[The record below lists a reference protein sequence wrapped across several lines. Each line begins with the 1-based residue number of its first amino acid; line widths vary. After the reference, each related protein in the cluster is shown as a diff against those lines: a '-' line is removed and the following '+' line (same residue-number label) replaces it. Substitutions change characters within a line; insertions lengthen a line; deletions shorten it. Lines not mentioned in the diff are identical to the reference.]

1 VSRSTDR
8 PAGVLVVDDHPI
20 WREAAARSLAEA
32 GFAVTGT
39 AGNGAQALRIA
50 AAIRP
55 DVVLLDLNLPD
66 MPGAEVTRQ
75 LLAALPSVRVLILS
89 ASGERQDVL
98 DAVTA
103 GASGYLLKSA
113 EERELIE
120 AVRATAAGQAVFT
133 PGLAGLVLGEYR
145 RLAQS
150 GSGGPAGVPGVPG
163 VQGVSRVAGAGV
175 AAAAA
180 SARAGGSYAPVPE
193 LTSRETEILRL
204 VATGLTYPQIAGRL
218 TLSPRTVQNHVQNTL
233 AKLQL
238 HNKAQLVRYAL
249 ERGVG

>member
-1 VSRSTDR
+1 M
-8 PAGVLVVDDHPI
+8 LVVDDHPI
-20 WREAAARSLAEA
+20 WRDAAARSLTEA
-32 GFAVTGT
+32 GLTVTGT
-39 AGNGAQALRIA
+39 ARDGAQALRVA
-50 AAIRP
+50 AATRP
-55 DVVLLDLNLPD
+55 DVALLDLNLPD
-66 MPGAEVTRQ
+66 FSGAELTRQ
-75 LLAALPSVRVLILS
+75 LLAAMPDIKVLMLS

-113 EERELIE
+113 EVRELTD

-150 GSGGPAGVPGVPG
+150 AGTA
-163 VQGVSRVAGAGV
+163 AGTAGTAGTRPL
-175 AAAAA
+175 AA
-180 SARAGGSYAPVPE
+180 PE
-193 LTSRETEILRL
+193 LTEREVGILRL
-204 VATGLTYPQIAGRL
+204 VATGLTYPQIATRL

-233 AKLQL
+233 SKLQL

-249 ERGVG
+249 EKGVE

>member
-1 VSRSTDR
+1 VSPT
-8 PAGVLVVDDHPI
+8 PAEPVRVLVVDDHPI
-20 WREAAARSLAEA
+20 WRDAAARSLAEA
-32 GFAVTGT
+32 GYVVTGT
-39 AGNGAQALRIA
+39 ARDGAQALRIA
-50 AAIRP
+50 AATRP

-66 MPGAEVTRQ
+66 CSGAEVTRQ
-75 LLAALPSVRVLILS
+75 LLTAMPGIRVLMLS

-113 EERELIE
+113 EAGELID
-120 AVRATAAGQAVFT
+120 AVQATAAGNAVFT

-150 GSGGPAGVPGVPG
+150 EGTQPGGGP
-163 VQGVSRVAGAGV
+163 
-175 AAAAA
+175 
-180 SARAGGSYAPVPE
+180 GGGKPATPE
-193 LTSRETEILRL
+193 LTERETEILRL
-204 VATGLTYPQIAGRL
+204 VATGLTYPQIAARL

-233 AKLQL
+233 SKLQL

-249 ERGVG
+249 ERGVE

>member
-1 VSRSTDR
+1 VSPSADPIR
-8 PAGVLVVDDHPI
+8 VLVVDDHPI
-20 WREAAARSLAEA
+20 WRDGAARSLSEA
-32 GFAVTGT
+32 GFVVSGT

-50 AAIRP
+50 AATRP

-66 MPGAEVTRQ
+66 LRGAEVTRE
-75 LLAALPSVRVLILS
+75 LLAALPGVRVLMLS

-113 EERELIE
+113 ELRELID
-120 AVRATAAGQAVFT
+120 AVHATAAGQAVFT

-145 RLAQS
+145 RLAQAGSDPGTRPSS
-150 GSGGPAGVPGVPG
+150 GRGLPHT
-163 VQGVSRVAGAGV
+163 
-175 AAAAA
+175 
-180 SARAGGSYAPVPE
+180 PE
-193 LTSRETEILRL
+193 LTERETEILRL
-204 VATGLTYPQIAGRL
+204 VATGLTYPQIAARL

-233 AKLQL
+233 NKLQL

-249 ERGVG
+249 EQGVE